1 MVLKDMQLP
10 VGTKLDLLSTGQSL
24 VWKQTGAN
32 VEVQLPEYNPSSMKA
47 PWAWVVRIKQYG
59 ACTPK
64 PQVNAVYKDPLRPEV
79 TIQAVS
85 GATIYYTTD
94 GSAVTTKSAVYKAP
108 FILGNTGP
116 VKAMAVKAGLLPSG
130 EAKGDFRVDNLMKAQ
145 IVGTT
150 SPGLQ
155 YSYYEGE
162 NLDIRSVETG
172 AALKKGTTSVINE
185 SLKQRKEKY
194 GLLFTGYIRLD
205 KQVMYEFFTTSDDG
219 SQLFIDDEL
228 IVNNDGNHGMEEKS
242 GKALLAMG
250 YHKIKII
257 YFDSGGGN
265 GLRVQFRTE
274 GGEKKE
280 LASEM
285 LWH

>member
-1 MVLKDMQLP
+1 VVLNDIQLP
-10 VGTKLDLLSTGQSL
+10 AGTKLDLLSTGQTLS
-24 VWKQTGAN
+24 WKQSGKN

-47 PWAWVVRIKQYG
+47 PWAWAIRIKNYG
-59 ACTPK
+59 AFTAK
-64 PQVNAVYKDPLRPEV
+64 PLVNAVYKDPLKPEV
-79 TIQAVS
+79 TIQAAP
-85 GATIYYTTD
+85 GAVIYYTTD
-94 GSAVTTKSAVYKAP
+94 GSSVTTKSAVYKGP
-108 FILGNTGP
+108 FQLGATGP
-116 VKAMAVKAGLLPSG
+116 VKAMALQTGLLPSG
-130 EAKGDFRVDNLMKAQ
+130 EAKGDFRVYHLMKAQ
-145 IVGTT
+145 VAGNT

-185 SLKQRKEKY
+185 SLKLRKEKY

-205 KQVMYEFFTTSDDG
+205 KQQMMEFFTTSDDG

-250 YHKIKII
+250 FHKIKII

-265 GLRVQFRTE
+265 GLKVHFSAE
-274 GGEKKE
+274 GREKKE